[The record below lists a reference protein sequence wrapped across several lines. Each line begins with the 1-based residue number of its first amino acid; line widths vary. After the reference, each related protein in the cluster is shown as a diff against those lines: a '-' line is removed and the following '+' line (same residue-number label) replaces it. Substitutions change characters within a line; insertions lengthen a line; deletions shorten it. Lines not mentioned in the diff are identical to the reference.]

1 MRLSAGS
8 PARLGA
14 SWDGRGTNFALF
26 SANAEKVELCLFDG
40 QGRRELERIELPE
53 RNEDVW
59 HGYLNDVSPGQL
71 YGYRVHG
78 PYAPE
83 HGHRFNANKLL
94 LDPYAKRLAGRLV
107 WSDAHFGYRTGSARE
122 DLSFDRRDNARG
134 MPKAVVVDETF
145 NWGRREIRP
154 NIAWEDTIIYE
165 AHVKGLTQ
173 KRGDVAPGWR
183 GTYGGLCSPAMIDH
197 LKKLGVTTIELLPIH
212 GLIDDRV
219 LVERKL
225 ANYWGYNTLAFFAP
239 EPRYAQDNALD
250 AFRTTV
256 ARLHDAGIE
265 VMLDVVYN
273 HTAEGNHLGPTLSFR
288 GIDNASYYWLNKENP
303 RYYDDFTGCG
313 SSVNLT
319 HPRVL
324 QMVMDSLRYW
334 VEVCHVDGFR
344 FDLATTLAR
353 GPNGFDRNSS
363 FLTAVRQDPVLATV
377 KLVAEPWDLGMGGY
391 QVGAFPSQWS
401 EWNDRYRSA
410 MRRYWSGEGSLIGE
424 VSRRMTASSDL
435 FHHDNRATRA
445 SVNHITVHDGFTL
458 ADLFSYNDKHNEAN
472 GEDNRDGSN
481 DNHSNNCGHE
491 GPTSDAAIVALRRQ
505 LRKNQLACLFLALG
519 TPADAGRRRGR
530 QFAERQQQR
539 LLPGQ
544 RDRLGE
550 LGQSRQAGRR
560 PHRFR
565 RPHDRAAPALRP
577 APQSALARW
586 AAQGWLLWRAVA
598 DARGRG
604 NEGSRLEFSG
614 RPIPRLC
621 ARADG
626 TRAGADLYRAERRT
640 RRDRFHIAADDRIQE
655 LAAGAEH
662 DRGRADRHRTR
673 FGRRN
678 QSAAAVGACL
688 CGRGMNDRQFGPCL
702 ASYGTR
708 FRLWAPAAKRVDVM
722 LEQPHAMKRGEDGW
736 FTADIA
742 GVKAGARYKFRIDDE
757 IDVPDP
763 ASAFQPDDV
772 FGPSE
777 VIDHEAYPWRATN
790 WRGRPWQEAVI
801 VEAHV
806 GTFTRARQLS
816 RDDRQAR
823 SSRRDRHHRAGIDAA
838 GGFRR
843 LPQLGL

>member
-14 SWDGRGTNFALF
+14 TWDGRGTNFALF

-78 PYAPE
+78 TYAPE
-83 HGHRFNANKLL
+83 RGHRFNANKLL

-154 NIAWEDTIIYE
+154 NIPWEDTIIYE

-173 KRGDVAPGWR
+173 KRDDVSPGWR

-197 LKKLGVTTIELLPIH
+197 FKKLGVTTIELLPIH

-219 LVERKL
+219 LIERKL
-225 ANYWGYNTLAFFAP
+225 SNYWGYNTLAFFAP

-288 GIDNASYYWLNKENP
+288 GIDNASYYWLNKEQP

-353 GPNGFDRNSS
+353 GPNGYDRNAS
-363 FLTAVRQDPVLATV
+363 FLTAVRQDPVLSTV

-445 SVNHITVHDGFTL
+445 SINHITVHDGFTL
-458 ADLFSYNDKHNEAN
+458 ADLFSYNEKHNEAN

-491 GPTSDAAIVALRRQ
+491 GPTNDAAITALRRQ
-505 LRKNQLACLFLALG
+505 LRKNQLACLFLAQG
-519 TPADAGRRRGR
+519 TPLLLAGDEVGNSQNGNNNAYCQDNETGWVNWDNLGKPGEDLTDFVNHMTALRRRFAQLRCQRWLDGR
-530 QFAERQQQR
+530 
-539 LLPGQ
+539 
-544 RDRLGE
+544 
-550 LGQSRQAGRR
+550 
-560 PHRFR
+560 
-565 RPHDRAAPALRP
+565 
-577 APQSALARW
+577 
-586 AAQGWLLWRAVA
+586 
-598 DARGRG
+598 
-604 NEGSRLEFSG
+604 
-614 RPIPRLC
+614 
-621 ARADG
+621 RADG
-626 TRAGADLYRAERRT
+626 SYGVLWLTPAAQEMKEEDWTFPDGRFLAYVLGPMEQGQAPIFIVLNAAPEEIGFKLPEMPEYKSWQQVLNTVEAVQSPIDFAAGTETSAPPRSVLAFAGAA
-640 RRDRFHIAADDRIQE
+640 
-655 LAAGAEH
+655 
-662 DRGRADRHRTR
+662 
-673 FGRRN
+673 
-678 QSAAAVGACL
+678 
-688 CGRGMNDRQFGPCL
+688 
-702 ASYGTR
+702 
-708 FRLWAPAAKRVDVM
+708 
-722 LEQPHAMKRGEDGW
+722 
-736 FTADIA
+736 
-742 GVKAGARYKFRIDDE
+742 
-757 IDVPDP
+757 
-763 ASAFQPDDV
+763 
-772 FGPSE
+772 
-777 VIDHEAYPWRATN
+777 
-790 WRGRPWQEAVI
+790 
-801 VEAHV
+801 
-806 GTFTRARQLS
+806 
-816 RDDRQAR
+816 
-823 SSRRDRHHRAGIDAA
+823 
-838 GGFRR
+838 
-843 LPQLGL
+843 